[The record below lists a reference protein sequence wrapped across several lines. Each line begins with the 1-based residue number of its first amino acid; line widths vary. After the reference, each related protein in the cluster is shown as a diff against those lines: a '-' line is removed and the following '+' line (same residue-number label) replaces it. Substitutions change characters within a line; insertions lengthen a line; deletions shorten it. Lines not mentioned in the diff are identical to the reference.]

1 MKHSPEVI
9 HLPYKVIRTS
19 LGFALEFSDGV
30 RVTRR
35 TDPRVFCTPPVENS
49 NPSGVALAGAD
60 GQGVCPQFTTVT
72 VPSSHVLTLA
82 VLQFRRD
89 WPFLAGRLS
98 AMRAAA

>member
-1 MKHSPEVI
+1 MKHSYKVTP
-9 HLPYKVIRTS
+9 LPYMGIGSV
-19 LGFALEFSDGV
+19 
-30 RVTRR
+30 
-35 TDPRVFCTPPVENS
+35 CTPPAENS

-60 GQGVCPQFTTVT
+60 GQGVCAQFVTVT

-89 WPFLAGRLS
+89 WPLLAGRLS